1 MVDQHIIPDAE
12 LLQEPWRCIGRVEAK
27 RPGDASYQHVG
38 TGTLVGPD
46 MVLTASHILEERP
59 LSEWNYRFVP
69 AYKDGPQSVDPAGGA
84 HITARF
90 TGRYVAG
97 NPSGNVAGAGLANN
111 VNGWDFVICE
121 LNRNLGDHWGHL
133 GVRSGNSDFYRDHRW
148 VSVGYPQGLG
158 GRNPIRFP
166 GIDISDV
173 DNDKHGSKEI
183 ETDDYVFDDFF
194 PGGQTFAPG
203 WSGGPLLGF
212 IDGAYWVVG
221 VMSGREPDG
230 VLDLIDGVNV
240 FAGGRRLVD
249 AHREAHARWSP
260 PPTGPERY
268 NAVWTRG
275 GEPWRYVY
283 GWAPEHFGS
292 AFSEAER
299 DGFKPLSLNAFVLPD
314 GGIRYNAVWTQ
325 TSEDRK
331 TLFGWAPAHFNVTF
345 SELLAQGYQP
355 TTINAFVLADG
366 GIRYNVIVRRTAA
379 AAQFVYGWAPEHF
392 DAVYRQREAEGYR
405 LLDLNAFVLA
415 DGGIRYNAVWVMNSL
430 DQRAVYGW
438 APEHFESVH
447 AENQAQGYRLTKV
460 NAFVLADGGVRYNAI
475 WRRPIEE
482 DRPEYRGWA
491 KEHFDGAFADLQRQ
505 GYRPV
510 DLNAFV
516 LR

>member
-1 MVDQHIIPDAE
+1 MIPDAE

-27 RPGDASYQHVG
+27 RAGDTSYQHVG
-38 TGTLVGPD
+38 TGTLVGPA
-46 MVLTASHILEERP
+46 MVLTASHILEVRP
-59 LSEWNYRFVP
+59 LSEWTYRFVP
-69 AYKDGPQSVDPAGGA
+69 AFKQGRQPSDPSGGA
-84 HITARF
+84 HTQALF

-97 NPSGNVAGAGLANN
+97 NPSGNVSGSGLANN

-121 LNRNLGDHWGHL
+121 LNVKLGDYWGHL
-133 GVRSGNSDFYRDHRW
+133 GVRSGNSEFYRKHRW

-158 GRNPIRFP
+158 GRDPIRFP

-212 IDGAYWVVG
+212 IEGAYWVVG

-275 GEPWRYVY
+275 GEPWRHVY
-283 GWAPEHFGS
+283 GWAPEHFSS
-292 AFSEAER
+292 ALSDAER
-299 DGFKPLSLNAFVLPD
+299 DGFRTLALNAFVLPKGGVRYNAIWTQSTEDRKTLFGWAPEHFNATFSEFLTQGYQPTSINAFVLPD
-314 GGIRYNAVWTQ
+314 GGIRYNLIA
-325 TSEDRK
+325 RK
-331 TLFGWAPAHFNVTF
+331 T
-345 SELLAQGYQP
+345 
-355 TTINAFVLADG
+355 NAA
-366 GIRYNVIVRRTAA
+366 T
-379 AAQFVYGWAPEHF
+379 QFVYGWAKEHF
-392 DAVYRQREAEGYR
+392 DVVFQQRAAEGFR

-415 DGGIRYNAVWVMNSL
+415 DGGVRYNAVWVKNSL
-430 DQRAVYGW
+430 DERSVYGW
-438 APEHFESVH
+438 APEHFDGVH
-447 AENQAQGYRLTKV
+447 TDNYAQGYRLVKV
-460 NAFVLADGGVRYNAI
+460 NAFVLTDGGVRINAI
-475 WRRPIEE
+475 WRRPSEE
-482 DRPEYRGWA
+482 HPEHRGWA
-491 KEHFDGAFADLQRQ
+491 KEHFDGAFVSLQQQ
-505 GYRPV
+505 GYRPM